1 VRTIRGLSAERNARA
16 AVGTLGAH
24 FRLPCRIRAALIC
37 IILIVRADAAL
48 AHSQDGEAGLQA
60 GFMHPLTG
68 PDHLLAMV
76 AVGMVS
82 VVLGGAAIWRVPAAF
97 LAAMLTGAIA
107 GYAGWRV
114 AHVELGVASSVL
126 LLGIALTLP
135 SLVRWRHA
143 VFGGVILF
151 GLCHG
156 HAHGLELP
164 RSTAPLQYSFGFLAA
179 SLFLHVCGLF
189 GAELMSGAPWQV
201 RLRQSFGALMAA
213 AGAWFVAATLAMQ

>member
-1 VRTIRGLSAERNARA
+1 VRTIRGLSAERSARA
-16 AVGTLGAH
+16 ELGTLGAH
-24 FRLPCRIRAALIC
+24 FWLRCRIRAALVC
-37 IILIVRADAAL
+37 VILIVRADAAW
-48 AHSQDGEAGLQA
+48 AHSQDGETGLQA

-97 LAAMLTGAIA
+97 LAAMLAGAMA

-114 AHVELGVASSVL
+114 AHVEIGVASSVL

-135 SLVRWRHA
+135 SLTRWRHA
-143 VFGGVILF
+143 VFGGVVLF

-164 RSTAPLQYSFGFLAA
+164 RSAAPLQYSFGFLAA

-189 GAELMSGAPWQV
+189 GAELLSGAPWRV
-201 RLRQSFGALMAA
+201 RLRQSLGALIAA
-213 AGAWFVAATLAMQ
+213 AGAWFVAATLAML